1 MINKEAAFKSRC
13 FNKGRDR
20 VREAKRK
27 LCGFLSSLRDSFP

>member
-27 LCGFLSSLRDSFP
+27 LCGFLGILRDSFP